1 MLSRTTHKMTTY
13 ELDIVRMALKKMA
26 PKLTNEQDKM
36 TAWMLYDRL
45 NRESLAQR
53 REQYESKTEK

>member
-1 MLSRTTHKMTTY
+1 MTLFQTKHSLTNY
-13 ELDIVRMALKKMA
+13 ELDIIRMGLKKIA

-45 NRESLAQR
+45 KRESDEQR
-53 REQYESKTEK
+53 DKNT

>member
-1 MLSRTTHKMTTY
+1 MTLFQTKHSLTNF
-13 ELDIVRMALKKMA
+13 ELDIIRLGLKKIA

-45 NRESLAQR
+45 KRESDEQR
-53 REQYESKTEK
+53 DKNT

>member
-13 ELDIVRMALKKMA
+13 ELDIIRISLRKAAVRF
-26 PKLTNEQDKM
+26 TNEQDKM

-45 NRESLAQR
+45 HREAMDQ
-53 REQYESKTEK
+53 REQDENQF

>member
-1 MLSRTTHKMTTY
+1 MMLSTTKHRFTMY

-45 NRESLAQR
+45 HREALDQR
-53 REQYESKTEK
+53 KQNENQV